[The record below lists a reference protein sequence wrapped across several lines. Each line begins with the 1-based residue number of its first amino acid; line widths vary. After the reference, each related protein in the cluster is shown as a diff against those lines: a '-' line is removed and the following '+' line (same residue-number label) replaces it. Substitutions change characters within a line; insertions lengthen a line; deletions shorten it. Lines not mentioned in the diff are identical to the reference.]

1 MHKWADLKKRK
12 FSPEQLASLEREVEH
27 EAHALRTQAALEV
40 QQVRERLR
48 GRGLDDGRWTDE
60 EIEERLAAE
69 DATTGAVAEDLAAL
83 P

>member
-12 FSPEQLASLEREVEH
+12 FTPEQLAALEAEADH
-27 EAHALRTQAALEV
+27 EAQALRAQTALEV

-48 GRGLDDGRWTDE
+48 GRGLDDRRWADE

>member
-27 EAHALRTQAALEV
+27 EAHALRAQAALEV